1 MQIDVDDFEKMMV
14 MVMVS
19 SDDDDGG
26 GDEMNIDLVQDA
38 VGSPTL

>member
-1 MQIDVDDFEKMMV
+1 MQKGVDDFETMMMV
-14 MVMVS
+14 MLGG
-19 SDDDDGG
+19 DDDDSG

>member
-1 MQIDVDDFEKMMV
+1 MMMV
-14 MVMVS
+14 IVS
-19 SDDDDGG
+19 SGDDDSG

>member
-1 MQIDVDDFEKMMV
+1 MQIGVDDIETMMMMV
-14 MVMVS
+14 MVGG
-19 SDDDDGG
+19 DDDDSG